1 MSTFTTLLTNTLR
14 KFTLPSKVSDLTN
27 DKNYVSVMDRN
38 ALYYNIATEDVYCKD
53 CWGTF
58 GQYQEVLTIT
68 NNTITVPANSREEY
82 LGGAIFR
89 ANPDLDVESE
99 AFKLYYDNGIE
110 FIIELTSNNTVYIS
124 KNNNNPNTLMTPN
137 VTQSFQLEFGDE
149 IYIVTASGNATFN
162 YTIRT
167 WQEAEVPI
175 QSYELIDVIYPIGS
189 IYTSINDINPSL
201 LFGGYW
207 EKIQGQFLLASGT
220 EHNVGETGGSE
231 YTKLTVNELP
241 SHTHI
246 QNSHTHTQVGHSH
259 HPSTTNQN
267 FLITDADIKINQTK
281 RVFPDSGTSAY
292 YAYTTDYKNG
302 IGEVNATNS
311 ATPTING
318 QTATNQ
324 NTGNGDTHSNMPPY
338 LVVHMWK
345 RISAPNI
352 DFYDSSIW
360 SNTVTIT
367 NNTIACNAVRSSYL
381 NEEFITSNY
390 YTLKFDII
398 TTQYDRQG
406 VYLFTDPEV
415 NNGYG
420 LQFVEDI
427 YNTFIEFR
435 DADGTVIGDKINFD
449 KNYFNTGTHH
459 ATLIRNGRYATF
471 IVDNDIIFNRLDIGE
486 WKNTIGLNKWGGG
499 KITIGNLELK

>member
-1 MSTFTTLLTNTLR
+1 MSTFTALLTNTLG
-14 KFTLPSKVSDLTN
+14 KFTLSTKMSDLTN

-38 ALYYNIATEDVYCKD
+38 AILYDMATDDVYCKN
-53 CWGTF
+53 CWYPF
-58 GQYQEVLTIT
+58 GQYQETLTIT
-68 NNTITVPANSREEY
+68 NTTITIPSNSQEEY
-82 LGGAIFR
+82 GGGGVYR
-89 ANPDLDVESE
+89 VNANLDDESE
-99 AFKLYYDNGIE
+99 AFEIYYENGVE
-110 FIIELTSNNTVYIS
+110 FTIELTSNHTAYIA
-124 KNNNNPNTLMTPN
+124 KNNNNPNTLMTQN
-137 VTQSFQLEFGDE
+137 VPETFQLDYGDE
-149 IYIVTASGNATFN
+149 IYISTRNGNATFN
-162 YTIRT
+162 YTVKT
-167 WQEAEVPI
+167 YQEIEVPI
-175 QSYELIDVIYPIGS
+175 QSHELIDIIYPIGS
-189 IYTSINDINPSL
+189 IYTSLNDVNPSL
-201 LFGGYW
+201 LFGGSW

-231 YTKLTVNELP
+231 YTTLTVNELP

-246 QNSHTHTQVGHSH
+246 QNSHTHTQAGHSH
-259 HPSTTNQN
+259 KPSTTSQN
-267 FLITDADIKINQTK
+267 FLITDTNIKINETK

-292 YAYTTDYKNG
+292 YVYTTDYKNG

-324 NTGNGDTHSNMPPY
+324 NTGSGGTHSNMPPY

-345 RISAPNI
+345 RISALNI

-381 NEEFITSNY
+381 NEEFTTSNY
-390 YTLKFDII
+390 YTLEFDII

-406 VYLFTDPEV
+406 IYLFTDPES

-427 YNTFIEFR
+427 HNTFIEFR
-435 DADGTVIGDKINFD
+435 DANGTVIGDKINFD

-459 ATLIRNGRYATF
+459 AILIRNGRYATF
-471 IVDNDIIFNRLDIGE
+471 IVDNDIIFNRLDVGE
-486 WKNTIGLNKWGGG
+486 WKNTIGLNKWGSG
-499 KITIGNLELK
+499 KTTIGNLELK